1 MFVVGAD
8 IGGIAHDEVELFLLA
23 DRLPPGAAAKR
34 HLGLEFLRVAFGR
47 KQRLLRDVGR
57 HDFGILHFQGE
68 RDGEASAPRAEIEH
82 ARRLAKEFERRV
94 DEHFRVGPGNQNG
107 GIHLEETPVKIL
119 LSRNVGDGRSAF
131 AHDDVEAEL
140 LDLLLVGDVQIMGD
154 QKFAAHAE
162 RMRKQHHGFEP
173 ADLFGSLLDQRA
185 DVGAGHE
192 KVSLQREDANRDA

>member
-1 MFVVGAD
+1 MRGCAERDDGERAQAVSFVGEGRAGFEHEVREMFVVGAD

-119 LSRNVGDGRSAF
+119 LSRNVGTG
-131 AHDDVEAEL
+131 VPL
-140 LDLLLVGDVQIMGD
+140 L
-154 QKFAAHAE
+154 
-162 RMRKQHHGFEP
+162 RMTT
-173 ADLFGSLLDQRA
+173 
-185 DVGAGHE
+185 
-192 KVSLQREDANRDA
+192 

>member
-1 MFVVGAD
+1 MFVVGSD
-8 IGGIAHDEVELFLLA
+8 VRRIAHDEVKTLLFA
-23 DRLPPGAAAKR
+23 DRFPPGAVAKR
-34 HLGLEFLRVAFGR
+34 HLGLEFLRIALR
-47 KQRLLRDVGR
+47 REQRLLRDVGR
-57 HDFGILHFQGE
+57 HDFGILHFQSE
-68 RDGEASAPRAEIEH
+68 RNGQASASRAEIEH
-82 ARRLAKEFERRV
+82 ARRFVKEFERRV

-107 GIHLEETPVKIL
+107 GIHFEEASVEIL
-119 LSRNVGDGRSAF
+119 FSRNVGDGRSAF

-140 LDLLLVGDVQIMGD
+140 LGLLLFGDVEIVGD

-192 KVSLQREDANRDA
+192 KVSLQREDASRDA